1 MSGRRGKARRAPRV
15 TGAVGGASLLVFALP
30 AAIGVPS
37 ASAQVTPGVYNLV
50 ASGDTTSFEWNVQK
64 APLVAPQVAFVS
76 PGSVGIELNSYGDS
90 KGFAGA
96 PFFGATVEGAG
107 GLANGL
113 GQGRIPPLPSTLPG
127 YVTSSNPVAP
137 ASTASNGPYT
147 LQAQSDEHSSSAT
160 AGIAGVSGQPT
171 FLATTA
177 HALGN
182 FDSPT
187 GALTAAAES
196 ITEPF
201 EIGSLVTVGK
211 IRSFAQMVLNQDGKL
226 VPSSTFDVGTITV
239 AGVKLG
245 LTDQGVQIADKSAT
259 PVSLGQL
266 NDALA
271 PSGISFK
278 LLSGVT
284 TPTSVISDGL
294 QITLAHDVPAEGA
307 TSEVITLGHASAQLK
322 YTLVKN
328 SLTAPVTGALG
339 GVIGNPPSG
348 SDLAGLGELPSTVGL
363 VPGTAP
369 AAVELQP
376 QAVTTA
382 GQSRLLSDARM
393 DFGHWYLVLL
403 VAGLSLTLGSR
414 LIGLFGIRKLG

>member
-1 MSGRRGKARRAPRV
+1 
-15 TGAVGGASLLVFALP
+15 
-30 AAIGVPS
+30 
-37 ASAQVTPGVYNLV
+37 
-50 ASGDTTSFEWNVQK
+50 
-64 APLVAPQVAFVS
+64 
-76 PGSVGIELNSYGDS
+76 
-90 KGFAGA
+90 
-96 PFFGATVEGAG
+96 
-107 GLANGL
+107 
-113 GQGRIPPLPSTLPG
+113 
-127 YVTSSNPVAP
+127 
-137 ASTASNGPYT
+137 
-147 LQAQSDEHSSSAT
+147 
-160 AGIAGVSGQPT
+160 
-171 FLATTA
+171 
-177 HALGN
+177 
-182 FDSPT
+182 
-187 GALTAAAES
+187 
-196 ITEPF
+196 
-201 EIGSLVTVGK
+201 
-211 IRSFAQMVLNQDGKL
+211 MVLNQDGKL